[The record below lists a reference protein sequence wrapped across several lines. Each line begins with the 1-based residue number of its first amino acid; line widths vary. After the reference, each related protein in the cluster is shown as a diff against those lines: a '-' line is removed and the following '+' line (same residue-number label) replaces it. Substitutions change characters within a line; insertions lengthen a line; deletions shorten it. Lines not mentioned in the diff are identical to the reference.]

1 MRLDLFLKKS
11 MLIKRRVIAK
21 EIVERGNAQINGK
34 VAKPSSEVKDG
45 DLISLK
51 LGKNLIEVK
60 AIILIKNQKEIPN
73 YDILK
78 KEGMD
83 LDD

>member
-45 DLISLK
+45 DLINLK

>member
-34 VAKPSSEVKDG
+34 VAKPSTEVKDE
-45 DLISLK
+45 DLIFLK
-51 LGKNLIEVK
+51 LGKNRLEVK
-60 AIILIKNQKEIPN
+60 AIILIKNQKEYPS
-73 YDILK
+73 YDIIS
-78 KEGMD
+78 KEGSEID
-83 LDD
+83 N